1 MAKFSISVSDSA
13 LLLIDL
19 SEDAKDPR
27 IDLTR
32 YLKGGDVR
40 GSVYGEQIPQLTW
53 GDEKAGQPIIGT
65 QLIPYFFITFHAY
78 QVFTADGTRCKGR
91 LDMDELPDI
100 YLNNGFEIQASGD
113 KTKLDLTRFVDMNVT
128 RVTALRR
135 VSMLSGDDSEVI
147 EYQVETGFQPT
158 IVEVERPHND

>member
-1 MAKFSISVSDSA
+1 MPKFSISVSDSA

-19 SEDAKDPR
+19 SEDAKDRR

-53 GDEKAGQPIIGT
+53 GDEESGQPVLGT
-65 QLIPYFFITFHAY
+65 QLVPYVFITFHAY

-128 RVTALRR
+128 HVTALRR
-135 VSMLSGDDSEVI
+135 VSKLSGDDSEVI
-147 EYQVETGFQPT
+147 EYQVKAGFQPT
-158 IVEVERPHND
+158 IVEVERPNNG